1 MFDKDGSGTIDA
13 TEIKEALGMSG
24 DETMNDKIQDI
35 MKQVDDNGDGEISFD
50 EFKEMMKK
58 FSE

>member
-1 MFDKDGSGTIDA
+1 
-13 TEIKEALGMSG
+13 MSG
-24 DETMNDKIQDI
+24 DDSMNNKIQEI

>member
-1 MFDKDGSGTIDA
+1 MFDKDGSGSIDA
-13 TEIKEALGMSG
+13 VEIKEALGMGG
-24 DETMNDKIQDI
+24 DDTMNDKIQDI
-35 MKQVDDNGDGEISFD
+35 MKQVDDNGDGEISFE

>member
-13 TEIKEALGMSG
+13 VEIKEALGMGG
-24 DETMNDKIQDI
+24 DDTMNDKIQDI

>member
-1 MFDKDGSGTIDA
+1 MT
-13 TEIKEALGMSG
+13 G
-24 DETMNDKIQDI
+24 DDTLNDKIQEI
-35 MKQVDDNGDGEISFD
+35 MRQVDDNGDGEICFD

>member
-1 MFDKDGSGTIDA
+1 
-13 TEIKEALGMSG
+13 
-24 DETMNDKIQDI
+24 

-58 FSE
+58 FSEWSIRLPLLTAKALLFNFYIQLK

>member
-1 MFDKDGSGTIDA
+1 
-13 TEIKEALGMSG
+13 MSG
-24 DETMNDKIQDI
+24 DDSMNNKIQEI
-35 MKQVDDNGDGEISFD
+35 MKQVDDNGDGEISFE

>member
-1 MFDKDGSGTIDA
+1 MFDKDDSGTIDA
-13 TEIKEALGMSG
+13 TEIKEALGMGG